1 VRIFLWRLCHKLVAI
16 SERLAIITARK
27 DPKAFFP
34 TFPIK
39 ALAYPKRDAKT
50 PIFAGAMIGL
60 G

>member
-1 VRIFLWRLCHKLVAI
+1 LCHKLVAI